1 MRYNTTTDKRREVQ
15 AMKNSKSSLKN
26 RLYEAMTIRGKKA
39 VDLTRDLGIP
49 KSAVSQYLSGKSQN
63 MDSERLY
70 TIAKYLDVDE
80 PWLLGFDVPM
90 ERTTETKKEQSTEF
104 DGLSENRKALIDF
117 VMSVSDAKAEKF
129 LRLLQSIEEVD
140 L

>member
-1 MRYNTTTDKRREVQ
+1 ME
-15 AMKNSKSSLKN
+15 NSKSSLKS

-39 VDLTRDLGIP
+39 VDLTRDLQIP

-70 TIAKYLDVDE
+70 AIAKYLDVDE

-90 ERTTETKKEQSTEF
+90 KSNTETKKEQPTEY

-117 VMSVSDAKAEKF
+117 AMSISDAKAEKF